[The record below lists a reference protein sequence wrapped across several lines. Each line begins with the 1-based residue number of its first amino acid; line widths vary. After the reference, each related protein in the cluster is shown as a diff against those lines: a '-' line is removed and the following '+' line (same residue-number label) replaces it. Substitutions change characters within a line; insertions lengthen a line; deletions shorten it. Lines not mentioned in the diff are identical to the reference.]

1 MKLEFLRGYNRKK
14 TVEIFVANDVCLL
27 GVLFYE
33 TVLHH
38 ISTQRNGETEEDW
51 KYDAQ
56 GSLFDEIR
64 ISITLVF

>member
-14 TVEIFVANDVCLL
+14 TVEIFVANYVCLL

-38 ISTQRNGETEEDW
+38 VSTQRNGETEED
-51 KYDAQ
+51 
-56 GSLFDEIR
+56 
-64 ISITLVF
+64 

>member
-27 GVLFYE
+27 GVLFYK

-38 ISTQRNGETEEDW
+38 VSTQR
-51 KYDAQ
+51 K
-56 GSLFDEIR
+56 LKR
-64 ISITLVF
+64 IENATPNEVFLTKFEFR

>member
-27 GVLFYE
+27 GVLFYK

-38 ISTQRNGETEEDW
+38 VSTQR
-51 KYDAQ
+51 K
-56 GSLFDEIR
+56 LKR
-64 ISITLVF
+64 IENATPSEVFLTKFEFR